1 MINNFTNKD
10 LQVLINNLNAKNYN
24 FVISKANILLKKN
37 PQEII
42 LRNLLG
48 LSYQG
53 LGKFEE
59 AREIFNEGLKYHPKD
74 ESFKNNLAKCY
85 NSLFEY
91 KIAEKLYKEI
101 IEANPNY
108 PAAYLNLGNQ
118 KRDLNQLSEAVELYE
133 NAMRISPNNP
143 TILYAL
149 ALAHRSLGNFDKAIE
164 FAKKVITIDPK
175 FTRAD
180 LLISRCVT
188 YNEQHWHYNQL
199 IKKTDNR
206 KLINNEDIE
215 LCFSISKAYEDIKN
229 FSKAYEFL
237 KIGND
242 LRKEKS
248 KYKIDDDLKL
258 INEIKYVFKDI
269 NLNNFSSIKNEKIIF
284 VVGMPRSG
292 TSLIEQ
298 IITSHSLMFGGG
310 ELPYMDIL
318 IKKYFFDNDKIQQ
331 KKIISSLHDKEIISY
346 TGEQYLDYTKNL
358 NTDNKIFLD
367 KSLLNF
373 LWIGFIK
380 IIFPNAKI
388 IHCYRE
394 AKNNC
399 LSIYKNLFRD
409 GLGFAHNENDL
420 VKFYKAYQDLM
431 AFWKTKKI
439 DNLID
444 VNYEDLIAN
453 TEFEVRKIINHC
465 ELEWE
470 DNCLNF
476 HKNKNPI
483 KTISASQARKP
494 IYKSSLNIFDEYKDY
509 LKVINKNL

>member
-10 LQVLINNLNAKNYN
+10 LQILINNLNVKNYN
-24 FVISKANILLKKN
+24 FVISKANIFLKKN
-37 PQEII
+37 PHEIV

-59 AREIFNEGLKYHPKD
+59 AKKIFNEGLKYHPKD
-74 ESFKNNLAKCY
+74 ESLKNNLAKTY
-85 NSLFEY
+85 NNLFEY
-91 KIAEKLYKEI
+91 KIAERLYKEI

-118 KRDLNQLSEAVELYE
+118 KRDLNQLNEAVELYE
-133 NAMRISPNNP
+133 NAIRISPNNP

-149 ALAHRSLGNFDKAIE
+149 ALAHRSLGNFDTAIE
-164 FAKKVITIDPK
+164 FGEKVITIDPK

-188 YNEQHWHYNQL
+188 YNEQHWHFNQL
-199 IKKTDNR
+199 IKKTENR
-206 KLINNEDIE
+206 KLTNNEDIE

-248 KYKIDDDLKL
+248 KYKIDDDLNL
-258 INEIKYVFKDI
+258 ISKIKHIFKDV
-269 NLNNFSSIKNEKIIF
+269 NLNNFNSVKNEKIIF

-318 IKKYFFDNDKIQQ
+318 IKKYLINNETIQQ
-331 KKIISSLHDKEIISY
+331 QLVKKLQDKEIMSTIA
-346 TGEQYLDYTKNL
+346 TKYLDYTKNL
-358 NTDNKIFLD
+358 NTKNKIFLD

-373 LWIGFIK
+373 LWIGFIN
-380 IIFPNAKI
+380 IIFSNAKI

-394 AKNNC
+394 PKNNC

-431 AFWKTKKI
+431 AFWKNKKI

-444 VNYEDLIAN
+444 VSYENLIKN
-453 TEFEVRKIINHC
+453 TEYEVKRIINHC
-465 ELEWE
+465 DLDWE
-470 DNCLNF
+470 DSCLSF